1 MRAFLVV
8 LAALAASSDI
18 SVIEPSESAM
28 REAFAS
34 DLRQGVQQVLAFL
47 EQTEGPEAVMH
58 IHEARTD
65 AFGLRE
71 FRKRDCRWS
80 KDKPGHICDFAI
92 EIDTVAGPIARSIA
106 GRFYIGPRG
115 LAYDGLDL
123 PVFQDGGA

>member
-8 LAALAASSDI
+8 LAALAASSDV
-18 SVIEPSESAM
+18 SVIEPSESGM

-47 EQTEGPEAVMH
+47 EQTEGPEAVRR

-71 FRKRDCRWS
+71 FRKHDCRQS
-80 KDKPGHICDFAI
+80 KDKRGHICDFAI
-92 EIDTVAGPIARSIA
+92 EIDTVAGPIARSMA
-106 GRFYIGPRG
+106 GRFYIGPCG